1 VVRKHSAQATARR
14 PFSLRL
20 ADDGIRSLQEEAAR
34 YRVAPRTL
42 AQELLEEGLRM
53 RRYPAIAFADRGG
66 RRRAVFARFPR
77 LRVAQAIETAR
88 ASASLAEAGDYLAV
102 PVADLEQAIDYYR
115 AHRDEIDR
123 ELDLDRTESERAEEA
138 WRARSTFATR

>member
-1 VVRKHSAQATARR
+1 MRR

-20 ADDGIRSLQEEAAR
+20 ADDGIRSLREEAAR

-42 AQELLEEGLRM
+42 AQELVEEGLRM
-53 RRYPAIAFADRGG
+53 RRYPAITFADRGG

-77 LRVAQAIETAR
+77 LQVGWAIETAR
-88 ASASLAEAGDYLAV
+88 DSASLAEAADYLAV
-102 PVADLEQAIDYYR
+102 PLSDMEQVIDYYR
-115 AHRDEIDR
+115 AHRNEIDR
-123 ELDLDRTESERAEEA
+123 EVELDREEAERAEEA

>member
-1 VVRKHSAQATARR
+1 
-14 PFSLRL
+14 
-20 ADDGIRSLQEEAAR
+20 
-34 YRVAPRTL
+34 
-42 AQELLEEGLRM
+42 M

-77 LRVAQAIETAR
+77 LQVAQAIETTR
-88 ASASLAEAGDYLAV
+88 ASASLAEASDYLAV
-102 PVADLEQAIDYYR
+102 AVADLEQAVDYYR

-123 ELDLDRTESERAEEA
+123 EIDLDRTEAERAEEA